1 MTHLKSQVFEKAHS
15 RSFLWKLCIGTIL
28 FGTVVG
34 LVLSRFDFK
43 SELSLEARIGSY
55 FSSNLS
61 EFSQAGDLQ
70 SELTEVVYKLL
81 EDSLESGELETETLL
96 IEIPFLSFWIQ
107 GDALSRFESLF
118 RKNLSASDS
127 SLVLLFVGALGDEP
141 DETLTKLKVAGEMNP
156 APRYA
161 NLILA
166 LLESEKQLYDNAYPF
181 LLREGEFS
189 EALWARKQAVINRHY
204 RKDFNA
210 LEELSNNPAYEDAFD
225 PWIRRELAS
234 HQRDWLSTVKWIMIG
249 QLAGLEPGSFTLAT
263 IAMLVWGTILLQL
276 CQASRFDKWTPVLC
290 LLGLLLGMLSITP
303 GRFWIVL
310 EDLYLPISE
319 GEDLIHSIVYFIATV
334 GLREEVCK
342 LLLFIP
348 LTPILIKR
356 RNELEFLLVAS
367 FVGLGFAYVEN
378 FNYLISSMGTGV
390 AGRFL
395 TANFFHISLT
405 GMSGLFFCRM
415 WKTRGYSYNDF
426 LFIFGVAIIA
436 HGLYD
441 ALLTHP
447 PMDDG
452 GFIALILF
460 IVFAKYYF
468 KEVHHLREVSRS
480 LISLSASMSFGIS
493 LILGSLIVY
502 LSILLNVSQAIQLAF
517 GSFLGSGII
526 LIMFFREFNESLG
539 D

>member
-1 MTHLKSQVFEKAHS
+1 MTYLKSKFFEKSRS
-15 RSFLWKLCIGTIL
+15 RSFLWKLCIGTLVLGI
-28 FGTVVG
+28 VVG
-34 LVLSRFDFK
+34 FVASRFDFK
-43 SELSLEARIGSY
+43 SDLSLQSRIETY
-55 FSSNLS
+55 FSSNLT
-61 EFSQAGDLQ
+61 EFSQADDLQ
-70 SELTEVVYKLL
+70 SQLTDVVYLL
-81 EDSLESGELETETLL
+81 VEESFEAGELELEELL
-96 IEIPFLSFWIQ
+96 TEIPFLSFWIQ
-107 GDALSRFESLF
+107 GEGDARFEDLF
-118 RKNLSASDS
+118 KKYLSAYELG
-127 SLVLLFVGALGDEP
+127 LVDLFIEALGENP
-141 DETLTKLKVAGEMNP
+141 DKALIRLKELGDTNP
-156 APRYA
+156 IPRYV
-161 NLILA
+161 NQILA
-166 LLESEKQLYDNAYPF
+166 LIESNKELHDNAYYY
-181 LLREGEFS
+181 LVKEGTFP
-189 EALWARKQAVINRHY
+189 EALWAREQAVINRHY
-204 RKDFNA
+204 RKDFKS
-210 LEELSNNPAYEDAFD
+210 LEDLESDPIYNDAFS
-225 PWIRRELAS
+225 PWIRMDLAS
-234 HQRDWLSTVKWIMIG
+234 HNHDWLSSIKWIAIG
-249 QLAGLEPGSFTLAT
+249 QLAGLQPGSFILAT

-276 CQASRFDKWTPVLC
+276 GQANRFDRWTPVLC
-290 LLGLLLGMLSITP
+290 FLGLILGMLSITP
-303 GRFWIVL
+303 TQFWIVL

-319 GEDLIHSIVYFIATV
+319 GEDLFHSIVYFIATV

-342 LLLFIP
+342 LLLFLP
-348 LTPILIKR
+348 LTPILIRR

-415 WKTRGYSYNDF
+415 WKTRGFGYNDF

-452 GFIALILF
+452 GFIALVLF
-460 IVFAKYYF
+460 VVFSKYYF
-468 KEVHHLREVSRS
+468 QEVHHLQEVSKS
-480 LISLSASMSFGIS
+480 IISLSASMSFGIS
-493 LILGSLIVY
+493 LLLASLVVY
-502 LSILLNVSQAIQLAF
+502 LSIVLSVSLAIQLGF